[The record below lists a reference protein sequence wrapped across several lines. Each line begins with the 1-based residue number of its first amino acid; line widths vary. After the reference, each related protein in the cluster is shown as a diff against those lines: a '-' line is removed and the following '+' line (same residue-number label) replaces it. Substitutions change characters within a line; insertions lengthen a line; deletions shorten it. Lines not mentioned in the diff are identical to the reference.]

1 VNNDFCESDMSELFT
16 SDNMYNAHG
25 KAKQKFILQVL
36 VSVISVIPI
45 EGNETNSSD
54 MSLSQ
59 KSLFTVK

>member
-1 VNNDFCESDMSELFT
+1 MNNDFCESDMSELFT

-45 EGNETNSSD
+45 EGNETSI
-54 MSLSQ
+54 
-59 KSLFTVK
+59 F